1 MRYLN
6 IKIIVF
12 LVLSLGFISG
22 CTEFSGDSESLDNQL
37 RDIISRENLTGDP
50 SLNRELPQISSPK
63 AQLGMQLF
71 FSKALGGD
79 MDSACVSC
87 HHPALG
93 GGDNLSLS
101 IGTETVNPDLLGPG
115 RMHSENGTHFDGGPT
130 VPRNA
135 PTTFNVG
142 MWDRGLFHDSRIES
156 LDRTPYANGQ
166 GDRIRT
172 PDVSFGTTDI
182 NAGPNLAA
190 AQARFPVTSFE
201 EMRGFTFEAGNNND
215 AVRNHLT
222 ARLRNELPAELA
234 NGNWL
239 EVFRIGFNQPQASAA
254 ELITF
259 ANIVDAIGVYE
270 RSQVFVNTPWKH
282 FVEGQDNALTE
293 QQKQGALLFFKS
305 YQEGGANCAG
315 CHSGDFFTD
324 ENFHNIAI
332 PQIGRGKGNRNGS
345 TTTAD
350 FGRFRETNNPEDLYA
365 FRTPTLL
372 NVEITGP
379 WGHDGAYTTLEGIVR
394 HHLNP
399 EEAILNYDLSQLANG
414 VQTDDWG
421 TNTLLALQAL
431 QQRRNNGLFA
441 IQNVVLTDQQV
452 ADLVAFL
459 TALTD
464 PCVKN
469 RDCIAPWIPDDS
481 LPDPD
486 GMRLNAV
493 DANGNRL

>member
-1 MRYLN
+1 MKHLN
-6 IKIIVF
+6 RIIVL
-12 LVLSLGFISG
+12 LVLSTAFISG
-22 CTEFSGDSESLDNQL
+22 CKGLGNDPDRPDEQL
-37 RDIISRENLTGDP
+37 QDIIERLGLTGDP
-50 SLNRELPQISSPK
+50 SHNRELPSISSPK

-71 FSKALGGD
+71 FTKALGGD
-79 MDSACVSC
+79 GDSACVSC

-101 IGTETVNPDLLGPG
+101 IGVEAVNPDLLGTG
-115 RMHSENGTHFDGGPT
+115 RMHSVNGTLFDGGPT

-142 MWDRGLFHDSRIES
+142 MWDRGLFHDARVES
-156 LDRTPYANGQ
+156 LDRTPNANGQ

-172 PDVSFGTTDI
+172 PDVPLGTTDS

-190 AQARFPVTSFE
+190 AQARFPVTSAE
-201 EMRGFTFEAGNNND
+201 EMRGFTFEAGNSNN
-215 AVRNHLT
+215 AVRGHL
-222 ARLRNELPAELA
+222 AGRLRNQFPAELA
-234 NGNWL
+234 NGLWL
-239 EVFRIGFNQPQASAA
+239 EAFRIGFNQPQAGAD

-259 ANIVDAIGVYE
+259 ANIVDAIGAYE
-270 RSQVFVNTPWKH
+270 RSQVFVDTPWKH
-282 FVEGQDNALTE
+282 YVEGRDDALTD
-293 QQKQGALLFFKS
+293 QQKRGAVLFFSS
-305 YQEGGANCAG
+305 YEEGGANCAG

-324 ENFHNIAI
+324 EKFHNIAV
-332 PQIGRGKGNRNGS
+332 PQIGRGKRDDNGS

-350 FGRFRETNNPEDLYA
+350 FGRFRETKDPEDIYT

-379 WGHDGAYTTLEGIVR
+379 WGHDGAYTTLEGMVR

-399 EEAILNYDLSQLANG
+399 TEAVLNYDLSQLDG
-414 VQTDDWG
+414 SVQTDDWG

-431 QQRRNNGLFA
+431 EERRSNGLFA
-441 IQNVVLTDQQV
+441 IQNVVLTDGQV

-459 TALTD
+459 KALTD
-464 PCVKN
+464 PCAKDRN
-469 RDCIAPWIPDDS
+469 CIAPWIPDDS

-493 DANGNRL
+493 DKDGNRL